1 MSVSLATLEKWRA
14 FKVNDPENF
23 IGFSSPS
30 LSHPFLSVAEKK
42 RKSERERMRLVSA
55 RAFSFVWPSFF
66 TFPKRFLFFETAK
79 VKERKKPVSKKAFWH
94 WLLIWSLK
102 RPPQGN

>member
-66 TFPKRFLFFETAK
+66 TFPKRFLFFKTVK
-79 VKERKKPVSKKAFWH
+79 VKAEKQKCIEKS
-94 WLLIWSLK
+94 LLGLAIDLA
-102 RPPQGN
+102 P